1 VLAGVGVKM
10 KAAANAVTMVKIT
23 TTAAKVPEGRMVP
36 DGNLFRILA
45 PAPLDPMQWNPMH

>member
-1 VLAGVGVKM
+1 M

-36 DGNLFRILA
+36 DGNLFRILT
-45 PAPLDPMQWNPMH
+45 PALWNPMPWNSMH

>member
-1 VLAGVGVKM
+1 M

-36 DGNLFRILA
+36 DGNLFRILT